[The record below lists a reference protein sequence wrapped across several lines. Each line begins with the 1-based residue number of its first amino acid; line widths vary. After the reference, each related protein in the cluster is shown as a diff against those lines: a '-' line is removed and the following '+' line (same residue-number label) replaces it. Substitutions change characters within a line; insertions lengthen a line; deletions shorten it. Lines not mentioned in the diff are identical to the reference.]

1 MNSTELKTLQ
11 SNKSQK
17 LRNRIKKLAK
27 EGKKLNISTPMLLPP
42 PPPDL
47 RTREEKIRDKAIEK
61 KKAEEEA
68 EKLIQEGRDSIF
80 NLSFDKQDW
89 EHAWNLEEYEK
100 DRIERYENEFPR
112 DESYEGVAQWCICYK
127 CRPDWHSQ
135 PGGVIY
141 IAKEESRQQFESYKM
156 FKEDSERE
164 KKRLKLKEQ
173 KLNQMKI
180 EKRRLKEQEKQ
191 KKKEEDEKKRKLE
204 LDKKLK
210 EQLPLQ
216 GHSGSAAEMEY
227 RKFMIEQKDLE
238 KIKIYETK
246 GWKKNI
252 SKRTGRI
259 YWSNSKTNENKWDH
273 EMNIKYDEWMEF
285 YSYTNEK
292 SYWYNHKT
300 KERTWVDPNS

>member
-1 MNSTELKTLQ
+1 MNSTELKTIQ
-11 SNKSQK
+11 SNKSQRLK
-17 LRNRIKKLAK
+17 NRIKQLKK

-47 RTREEKIRDKAIEK
+47 RTREEKLRDREIEK
-61 KKAEEEA
+61 KKADDDA
-68 EKLIQEGRDSIF
+68 EKLIQEGIDSIF
-80 NLSFDKQDW
+80 NLSFEKQNW

-127 CRPDWHSQ
+127 CRPKWHSQ

-180 EKRRLKEQEKQ
+180 EKRRLKQ
-191 KKKEEDEKKRKLE
+191 
-204 LDKKLK
+204 
-210 EQLPLQ
+210 
-216 GHSGSAAEMEY
+216 
-227 RKFMIEQKDLE
+227 
-238 KIKIYETK
+238 KIK
-246 GWKKNI
+246 
-252 SKRTGRI
+252 GRI
-259 YWSNSKTNENKWDH
+259 TS
-273 EMNIKYDEWMEF
+273 
-285 YSYTNEK
+285 
-292 SYWYNHKT
+292 
-300 KERTWVDPNS
+300 

>member
-1 MNSTELKTLQ
+1 MNSTESKT
-11 SNKSQK
+11 SRNNKSQR
-17 LRNRIKKLAK
+17 LRNRIKQLKK

-61 KKAEEEA
+61 KKAEEDA
-68 EKLIQEGRDSIF
+68 EKLIQEGRDLIF
-80 NLSFDKQDW
+80 NLSCDKQDW

-100 DRIERYENEFPR
+100 GRIERYENEYPR

-180 EKRRLKEQEKQ
+180 EK
-191 KKKEEDEKKRKLE
+191 
-204 LDKKLK
+204 
-210 EQLPLQ
+210 
-216 GHSGSAAEMEY
+216 
-227 RKFMIEQKDLE
+227 
-238 KIKIYETK
+238 
-246 GWKKNI
+246 N
-252 SKRTGRI
+252 
-259 YWSNSKTNENKWDH
+259 
-273 EMNIKYDEWMEF
+273 
-285 YSYTNEK
+285 
-292 SYWYNHKT
+292 
-300 KERTWVDPNS
+300 